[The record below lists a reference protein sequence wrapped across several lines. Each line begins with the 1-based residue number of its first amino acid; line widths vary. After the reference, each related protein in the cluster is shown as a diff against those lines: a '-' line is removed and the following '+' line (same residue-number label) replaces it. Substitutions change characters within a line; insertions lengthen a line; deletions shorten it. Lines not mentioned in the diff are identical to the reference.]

1 MDKITKQNALNAHTW
16 VGVFL
21 SVLLFL
27 VCLSGTIAVFHF
39 EFERWEQ
46 PHITEM
52 ENVSPEVV
60 EKAMDSFLSRHTE
73 ESHHLFVVF
82 PTSDIPRLVV
92 ENDHVAYFADN
103 EGNLI
108 EKESVSFTQM
118 LVDLHL
124 YLNLPHS
131 WGMIL
136 VSALGAVICT
146 LVITGIIAHKRIT
159 KDAFKLRRGGN
170 GQQAQ
175 IDLHNRFGLWASP
188 FHLVIGITG
197 TYFGLAGIIL
207 IVIAT
212 LNYGGDRDAVVDQIF
227 TPDPVLAPQ
236 EGKPAIGKAFA
247 QMETLAPEKSPIFL
261 TVHEVG
267 EPEQFIEIYAKAPN
281 RMIYAEGYRFDTAGN
296 YIGVAGYENGEWGK
310 QLLWSMYRLHF
321 GDFAGLVSKWLYF
334 VLGVM
339 LTMLCVSGMD
349 IWLSKKA
356 HPPLASRLWYATV
369 WGSVSALAFTAIAD
383 MFFTGSLVAVFWCLM
398 LLNTGVTVA
407 VKSLT
412 KPMWLLIS
420 GLSVLMLLVTYVAVH
435 GSATFTIASL
445 QLNIPMAVYV
455 IWSVY
460 RARTLIKHAS
470 TEQAKVKKD
479 KTGSAGQASQ
489 GNSAEGASA

>member
-1 MDKITKQNALNAHTW
+1 MDKTTKQNALNAHNW

-27 VCLSGTIAVFHF
+27 VCLSGTVAVFHL

-46 PHITEM
+46 PHIQEM
-52 ENVSPEVV
+52 DNVSPQVI
-60 EKAMDSFLSRHTE
+60 EKAMDTFLAQNPE
-73 ESHHLFVVF
+73 ESHHLYVVF

-92 ENDHVAYFADN
+92 ENDHKAYFADQ
-103 EGNLI
+103 EGNLL
-108 EKESVSFTQM
+108 EEESVSFTQM

-124 YLNLPHS
+124 YLNLPQS

-136 VSALGAVICT
+136 VSALGAIICT
-146 LVITGIIAHKRIT
+146 LVITGIIAHKRMS

-175 IDLHNRFGLWASP
+175 IDLHNRFGLWAAP

-197 TYFGLAGIIL
+197 AYFGMAGIIL
-207 IVIAT
+207 VTVAT
-212 LNYGGDRDAVVDQIF
+212 LNYNGDRDAVVNQIF

-296 YIGVAGYENGEWGK
+296 FVGVAGYEFGEWGK
-310 QLLWSMYRLHF
+310 QLVWAMYRLHF
-321 GDFAGLVSKWLYF
+321 GDFAGMTSKWLYF

-339 LTMLCVSGMD
+339 LTMLCVSGMEV
-349 IWLSKKA
+349 WLSKKA
-356 HPPLASRLWYATV
+356 HPPLASRLWYSVV
-369 WGSVSALAFTAIAD
+369 WGSVSALALTAIAD
-383 MFFTGSLVAVFWCLM
+383 MFISGSLIAVFWCVM
-398 LLNTGVTVA
+398 AVNTVLTV
-407 VKSLT
+407 VFKRMT
-412 KPMWLLIS
+412 KPVWLLIS
-420 GLSVLMLLVTYVAVH
+420 GFSVLLLLTLYVVVH
-435 GSATFTIASL
+435 GEASLNVASL
-445 QLNIPMAVYV
+445 QLNIPILAYGV
-455 IWSVY
+455 WS
-460 RARTLIKHAS
+460 
-470 TEQAKVKKD
+470 
-479 KTGSAGQASQ
+479 
-489 GNSAEGASA
+489 

>member
-1 MDKITKQNALNAHTW
+1 MDKTTKQNALNAHNW

-27 VCLSGTIAVFHF
+27 VCLSGTVAVFHL

-46 PHITEM
+46 PHIQEM
-52 ENVSPEVV
+52 DNVSPQVI
-60 EKAMDSFLSRHTE
+60 EKAMDTFLAQNPE
-73 ESHHLFVVF
+73 ESHHLYVVF

-92 ENDHVAYFADN
+92 ENDHKAYFADQ
-103 EGNLI
+103 EGNLL
-108 EKESVSFTQM
+108 EEESVSFTQM

-124 YLNLPHS
+124 YLNLPQS

-136 VSALGAVICT
+136 VSALGAIICT
-146 LVITGIIAHKRIT
+146 LVITGIIAHKRMS

-175 IDLHNRFGLWASP
+175 IDLHNRFGLWAAP

-197 TYFGLAGIIL
+197 AYFGMAGIIL
-207 IVIAT
+207 VTVAT
-212 LNYGGDRDAVVDQIF
+212 LNYNGDRDAVVNQIF

-296 YIGVAGYENGEWGK
+296 FVGVAGYEFGEWGK
-310 QLLWSMYRLHF
+310 QLVWAMYRLHF
-321 GDFAGLVSKWLYF
+321 GDFAGMTSKWLYF

-339 LTMLCVSGMD
+339 LTMLCVSGMEV
-349 IWLSKKA
+349 WLSKKA
-356 HPPLASRLWYATV
+356 HPPLASRLWYSVV
-369 WGSVSALAFTAIAD
+369 WGSVSALALTAIAD
-383 MFFTGSLVAVFWCLM
+383 MFISGSLIAVFWCVM
-398 LLNTGVTVA
+398 AVNTVLTV
-407 VKSLT
+407 VFKRMT
-412 KPMWLLIS
+412 KPVWLLIS
-420 GLSVLMLLVTYVAVH
+420 GFSVLLLLTLYVLVH
-435 GSATFTIASL
+435 GEASFNVASL
-445 QLNIPMAVYV
+445 QLNIPMLAYV
-455 IWSVY
+455 VWSVL
-460 RARTLIKHAS
+460 RANTLLKR
-470 TEQAKVKKD
+470 
-479 KTGSAGQASQ
+479 
-489 GNSAEGASA
+489 EGMQNDINLQPSSPARETTA

>member
-1 MDKITKQNALNAHTW
+1 MDKTTKQNALNAHNW

-27 VCLSGTIAVFHF
+27 VCLSGTVAVFHL

-46 PHITEM
+46 PHIQEM
-52 ENVSPEVV
+52 DNVSPQVI
-60 EKAMDSFLSRHTE
+60 EKAMDTFLAQNPE
-73 ESHHLFVVF
+73 ESHHLYVVF

-92 ENDHVAYFADN
+92 ENDHKAYFADQ
-103 EGNLI
+103 EGNLL
-108 EKESVSFTQM
+108 EEESVSFTQM

-124 YLNLPHS
+124 YLNLPQS

-136 VSALGAVICT
+136 VSALGAIICT
-146 LVITGIIAHKRIT
+146 LVITGIIAHKRMS

-175 IDLHNRFGLWASP
+175 IDLHNRFGLWAAP

-197 TYFGLAGIIL
+197 AYFGMAGIIL
-207 IVIAT
+207 VTVAT
-212 LNYGGDRDAVVDQIF
+212 LNYNGDRDAVVNQIF

-296 YIGVAGYENGEWGK
+296 FVGVAGYEFGEWGK
-310 QLLWSMYRLHF
+310 QLVWAMYRLHF
-321 GDFAGLVSKWLYF
+321 GDFAGMTSKWLYF

-339 LTMLCVSGMD
+339 LTMLCVSGMEV
-349 IWLSKKA
+349 WLSKKA
-356 HPPLASRLWYATV
+356 HPPLASRLWYSVV
-369 WGSVSALAFTAIAD
+369 WGSVSALALTAIAD
-383 MFFTGSLVAVFWCLM
+383 MFISGSLIAVFWCVM
-398 LLNTGVTVA
+398 AVNTVLTV
-407 VKSLT
+407 VFKRMT
-412 KPMWLLIS
+412 KPVWLLIS
-420 GLSVLMLLVTYVAVH
+420 GFSVLLLLTLYVVVH
-435 GSATFTIASL
+435 GEASLNVASL
-445 QLNIPMAVYV
+445 QLNIPMLAYV
-455 IWSVY
+455 VWSVL
-460 RARTLIKHAS
+460 RANTLLKR
-470 TEQAKVKKD
+470 
-479 KTGSAGQASQ
+479 
-489 GNSAEGASA
+489 EGMQNDINLQPSSPARETTA

>member
-1 MDKITKQNALNAHTW
+1 MDKVTKQNALNAHTW

-27 VCLSGTIAVFHF
+27 VCLSGTIAVFHL

-46 PHITEM
+46 PHIEEM
-52 ENVSPEVV
+52 ENVSPQAI
-60 EKAMDSFLSRHTE
+60 EKAMDSFLAKHTE

-92 ENDHVAYFADN
+92 ENDHVAYFADS

-108 EKESVSFTQM
+108 EEESVSFTQM

-136 VSALGAVICT
+136 VSALGAIICT
-146 LVITGIIAHKRIT
+146 LVITGIIAHKRISR
-159 KDAFKLRRGGN
+159 DAFKLRRGGN

-175 IDLHNRFGLWASP
+175 IDLHNRFGLWAAP

-207 IVIAT
+207 VLVAT
-212 LNYGGDRDAVVDQIF
+212 VNYGGDRDAVINQIF
-227 TPDPVLAPQ
+227 TPDPVIAPQ

-247 QMETLAPEKSPIFL
+247 QMKTLAPEKSPIFL

-296 YIGVAGYENGEWGK
+296 YIGDAGYEDGEWGK
-310 QLLWSMYRLHF
+310 QLFWSMYRLHF
-321 GDFAGLVSKWLYF
+321 GDFAGLTSKWFFF

-339 LTMLCVSGMD
+339 LTMLCVSGME

-356 HPPLASRLWYATV
+356 HPPLASRLWYAVV
-369 WGSVSALAFTAIAD
+369 WGSVSALALTAAVD
-383 MFFTGSLVAVFWCLM
+383 MFFAGSLIAVFWCLM
-398 LLNTGVTVA
+398 LVNTAVTVA

-412 KPMWLLIS
+412 KPLWLMIS
-420 GLSVLMLLVTYVAVH
+420 GLSVLVLLITYVAVH
-435 GSATFTIASL
+435 QGAAFSVASL
-445 QLNIPMAVYV
+445 QLNIPMGVYV
-455 IWSVY
+455 AWSLY
-460 RARTLIKHAS
+460 RANVLIKR
-470 TEQAKVKKD
+470 AKRACVHNND
-479 KTGSAGQASQ
+479 LSPSAISRDTQSSSVNA
-489 GNSAEGASA
+489 

>member
-1 MDKITKQNALNAHTW
+1 MDKTTKQNALNAHNW

-27 VCLSGTIAVFHF
+27 VCLSGTVAVFHL

-46 PHITEM
+46 PHIQEM
-52 ENVSPEVV
+52 DNVSPQVI
-60 EKAMDSFLSRHTE
+60 EKAMDTFLAQNPE
-73 ESHHLFVVF
+73 ESHHLYVVF

-92 ENDHVAYFADN
+92 ENDHKAYFADQ
-103 EGNLI
+103 EGNLL
-108 EKESVSFTQM
+108 EEESVSFTQM

-124 YLNLPHS
+124 YLNLPQS

-136 VSALGAVICT
+136 VSALGAIICT
-146 LVITGIIAHKRIT
+146 LVITGIIAHKRMS

-175 IDLHNRFGLWASP
+175 IDLHNRFGLWAAP

-197 TYFGLAGIIL
+197 AYFGMAGIIL
-207 IVIAT
+207 VTVAT
-212 LNYGGDRDAVVDQIF
+212 LNYNGDRDAVVNQIF

-296 YIGVAGYENGEWGK
+296 FVGVAGYEFGEWGK
-310 QLLWSMYRLHF
+310 QLVWAMYRLHF
-321 GDFAGLVSKWLYF
+321 GDFAGMTSKWLYF

-339 LTMLCVSGMD
+339 LTMLCVSGMEV
-349 IWLSKKA
+349 WLSKKA
-356 HPPLASRLWYATV
+356 HPPLASRLWYSVV
-369 WGSVSALAFTAIAD
+369 WGSVSALALTAIAD
-383 MFFTGSLVAVFWCLM
+383 MFISGSLIAVFWCVM
-398 LLNTGVTVA
+398 AVNTVLTV
-407 VKSLT
+407 VFKRMT
-412 KPMWLLIS
+412 KPVWLLIS
-420 GLSVLMLLVTYVAVH
+420 GFSVLLLLTLYVVVH
-435 GSATFTIASL
+435 GEASLNVASL
-445 QLNIPMAVYV
+445 QLNIPILAYV
-455 IWSVY
+455 VWSVL
-460 RARTLIKHAS
+460 RANTLLKR
-470 TEQAKVKKD
+470 
-479 KTGSAGQASQ
+479 
-489 GNSAEGASA
+489 EGMQNDINLQPSSPARETTA

>member
-1 MDKITKQNALNAHTW
+1 MDKTTKQNALNAHNW

-27 VCLSGTIAVFHF
+27 VCLSGTVAVFHL

-46 PHITEM
+46 PHIQEM
-52 ENVSPEVV
+52 DNVSPQVI
-60 EKAMDSFLSRHTE
+60 EKAMDTFLAQNPE
-73 ESHHLFVVF
+73 ESHHLYVVF

-92 ENDHVAYFADN
+92 ENDHKAYFADQ
-103 EGNLI
+103 EGNLL
-108 EKESVSFTQM
+108 EEESVSFTQM

-124 YLNLPHS
+124 YLNLPQS

-136 VSALGAVICT
+136 VSALGAIICT
-146 LVITGIIAHKRIT
+146 LVITGIIAHKRMS

-175 IDLHNRFGLWASP
+175 IDLHNRFGLWAAP

-197 TYFGLAGIIL
+197 AYFGMAGIIL
-207 IVIAT
+207 VTVAT
-212 LNYGGDRDAVVDQIF
+212 LNYNGDRDAVVNQIF

-296 YIGVAGYENGEWGK
+296 FVGVAGYEFGEWGK
-310 QLLWSMYRLHF
+310 QLVWAMYRLHF
-321 GDFAGLVSKWLYF
+321 GDFAGMTSKWLYF

-339 LTMLCVSGMD
+339 LTMLCVSGMEV
-349 IWLSKKA
+349 WLSKKA
-356 HPPLASRLWYATV
+356 HPPLASRLWYRVV
-369 WGSVSALAFTAIAD
+369 WGSVSALALTAIAD
-383 MFFTGSLVAVFWCLM
+383 MFISGSLIAVFWCVM
-398 LLNTGVTVA
+398 AVNTVLTV
-407 VKSLT
+407 VFKRMT
-412 KPMWLLIS
+412 KPVWLLIS
-420 GLSVLMLLVTYVAVH
+420 GFSVLLLLTLYVVVH
-435 GSATFTIASL
+435 GEASFNVASL
-445 QLNIPMAVYV
+445 QLNIPMLAYV
-455 IWSVY
+455 VWSVL
-460 RARTLIKHAS
+460 RANTLLKR
-470 TEQAKVKKD
+470 
-479 KTGSAGQASQ
+479 
-489 GNSAEGASA
+489 EGMQNDINLQPSSPARETTA

>member
-1 MDKITKQNALNAHTW
+1 MDKTTKQNALNAHNW

-27 VCLSGTIAVFHF
+27 VCLSGTVAVFHL

-46 PHITEM
+46 PHIQEM
-52 ENVSPEVV
+52 DNVSPQVI
-60 EKAMDSFLSRHTE
+60 EKAMDTFLAQNPE
-73 ESHHLFVVF
+73 ESHHLYVVF

-92 ENDHVAYFADN
+92 ENDHKAYFADQ
-103 EGNLI
+103 EGNLL
-108 EKESVSFTQM
+108 EEESVSFTQM

-124 YLNLPHS
+124 YLNLPQS

-136 VSALGAVICT
+136 VSALGAIICT
-146 LVITGIIAHKRIT
+146 LVITGIIAHKRMS

-175 IDLHNRFGLWASP
+175 IDLHNRFGLWAAP

-197 TYFGLAGIIL
+197 AYFGMAGIIL
-207 IVIAT
+207 VTVAT
-212 LNYGGDRDAVVDQIF
+212 LNYNGDRDAVVNQIF

-296 YIGVAGYENGEWGK
+296 FVGVAGYEFGEWGK
-310 QLLWSMYRLHF
+310 QLVWAMYRLHF
-321 GDFAGLVSKWLYF
+321 GDFAGMTSKWLYF

-339 LTMLCVSGMD
+339 LTMLCVSGMEV
-349 IWLSKKA
+349 WLSKKA
-356 HPPLASRLWYATV
+356 HPPLASRLWYSVV
-369 WGSVSALAFTAIAD
+369 WGSVSALALTAIAD
-383 MFFTGSLVAVFWCLM
+383 MFISGSLIAVFWCVM
-398 LLNTGVTVA
+398 AVNTVLTV
-407 VKSLT
+407 VLKRMT
-412 KPMWLLIS
+412 KPVWLLIS
-420 GLSVLMLLVTYVAVH
+420 GFSVLLLLTLYVVVH
-435 GSATFTIASL
+435 GEASFNVASL
-445 QLNIPMAVYV
+445 QLNIPMLAYV
-455 IWSVY
+455 VWSVL
-460 RARTLIKHAS
+460 RANTLLKR
-470 TEQAKVKKD
+470 
-479 KTGSAGQASQ
+479 
-489 GNSAEGASA
+489 EGMQNDINLQPSSPERETTA

>member
-1 MDKITKQNALNAHTW
+1 MDKTTKQNALNAHNW

-27 VCLSGTIAVFHF
+27 VCLSGTVAVFHL

-46 PHITEM
+46 PHIQEM
-52 ENVSPEVV
+52 DNVSPQVI
-60 EKAMDSFLSRHTE
+60 EKAMDTFLAQNPE
-73 ESHHLFVVF
+73 ESHHLYVVF

-92 ENDHVAYFADN
+92 ENDHKAYFADQ
-103 EGNLI
+103 EGNLL
-108 EKESVSFTQM
+108 EEESVSFTQM

-124 YLNLPHS
+124 YLNLPQS

-136 VSALGAVICT
+136 VSALGAIICT
-146 LVITGIIAHKRIT
+146 LVITGIIAHKRMS

-175 IDLHNRFGLWASP
+175 IDLHNRFGLWAAP

-197 TYFGLAGIIL
+197 AYFGMAGIIL
-207 IVIAT
+207 VTVAT
-212 LNYGGDRDAVVDQIF
+212 LNYNGDRDAVVNQIF

-296 YIGVAGYENGEWGK
+296 FVGVAGYEFGEWGK
-310 QLLWSMYRLHF
+310 QLVWAMYRLHF
-321 GDFAGLVSKWLYF
+321 GDFAGMTSKWLYF

-339 LTMLCVSGMD
+339 LTMLCVSGMEV
-349 IWLSKKA
+349 WLSKKA
-356 HPPLASRLWYATV
+356 HPPLASRLWYSVV
-369 WGSVSALAFTAIAD
+369 WGSVSALALTAIAD
-383 MFFTGSLVAVFWCLM
+383 MFISGSLIAVFWCVM
-398 LLNTGVTVA
+398 AVNTVLTV
-407 VKSLT
+407 VLKRMT
-412 KPMWLLIS
+412 KPVWLLIS
-420 GLSVLMLLVTYVAVH
+420 GFSVLLLLTLYVVVH
-435 GSATFTIASL
+435 GEASFNVASL
-445 QLNIPMAVYV
+445 QLNIPMLAYV
-455 IWSVY
+455 VWSVL
-460 RARTLIKHAS
+460 RANTLLKR
-470 TEQAKVKKD
+470 
-479 KTGSAGQASQ
+479 
-489 GNSAEGASA
+489 EGMQNDINLQPSSPARETTA

>member
-1 MDKITKQNALNAHTW
+1 MDKTTKQNALNAHNW

-27 VCLSGTIAVFHF
+27 VCLSGTVAVFHL

-46 PHITEM
+46 PHIQEM
-52 ENVSPEVV
+52 DNVSPQVI
-60 EKAMDSFLSRHTE
+60 EKAMDTFLAQNPE
-73 ESHHLFVVF
+73 ESHHLYVVF

-92 ENDHVAYFADN
+92 ENDHKAYFADQ
-103 EGNLI
+103 EGNLL
-108 EKESVSFTQM
+108 EEESVSFTQM

-124 YLNLPHS
+124 YLNLPQS

-136 VSALGAVICT
+136 VSALGAIICT
-146 LVITGIIAHKRIT
+146 LVITGIIAHKRMS

-175 IDLHNRFGLWASP
+175 IDLHNRFGLWAAP

-197 TYFGLAGIIL
+197 AYFGMAGIIL
-207 IVIAT
+207 VTVAT
-212 LNYGGDRDAVVDQIF
+212 LNYNGDRDAVVNQIF

-296 YIGVAGYENGEWGK
+296 FVGVAGYEFGEWGK
-310 QLLWSMYRLHF
+310 QLVWAMYRLHF
-321 GDFAGLVSKWLYF
+321 GDFAGMTSKWLYF

-339 LTMLCVSGMD
+339 LTMLCVSGMEV
-349 IWLSKKA
+349 WLSKKA
-356 HPPLASRLWYATV
+356 HPPLASRLWYRVV
-369 WGSVSALAFTAIAD
+369 WGSVSALALTAIAD
-383 MFFTGSLVAVFWCLM
+383 MFISGSLIAVFWCVM
-398 LLNTGVTVA
+398 AVNTVLTV
-407 VKSLT
+407 VLKRMT
-412 KPMWLLIS
+412 KPVWLLIS
-420 GLSVLMLLVTYVAVH
+420 GFSVLLLLTLYVVVH
-435 GSATFTIASL
+435 GEASFNVASL
-445 QLNIPMAVYV
+445 QLNIPMLAYV
-455 IWSVY
+455 VWSVL
-460 RARTLIKHAS
+460 RANTLLKR
-470 TEQAKVKKD
+470 
-479 KTGSAGQASQ
+479 
-489 GNSAEGASA
+489 EGMQNDINLQPSSPARETTA